1 MLDNACLLDHLQ
13 IVPKQTIPVEVLD
26 NYTRGMDDTHQAPEA
41 DRRPGSDAT
50 SPGDVTEVL
59 DPFDEEGNPIR
70 PGPPGSEED
79 GPAYKLIVR
88 TGQQA
93 GRSWRVAP
101 GDTRVGRHPYNDI
114 ALDHITVSRSHC
126 LLTLDATGMTL
137 TDLGSTNGTYV
148 NGRRAESTTILPGD
162 ELMIGMFRLLLA
174 RGR

>member
-1 MLDNACLLDHLQ
+1 M
-13 IVPKQTIPVEVLD
+13 PPVVVLY
-26 NYTRGMDDTHQAPEA
+26 NYNRGMDDSHQAPDETA
-41 DRRPGSDAT
+41 GREPGGDAT
-50 SPGDVTEVL
+50 SPGDVTEVIDL
-59 DPFDEEGNPIR
+59 FDEEGNPIDSGR
-70 PGPPGSEED
+70 LGSGED

-93 GRSWRVAP
+93 GRSWRVPP
-101 GDTRVGRHPYNDI
+101 GDTRIGRHPYNDI

-148 NGRRAESTTILPGD
+148 NGRLAETTTILPGD